1 MNGLIERFKSRLSA
15 RPARRRP
22 HRDRR
27 WIDPL
32 AHPDLR
38 NMTLVQLADLPFDRS
53 ADMECPDGPDA
64 CRHGP

>member
-1 MNGLIERFKSRLSA
+1 MNSLMERLKSRLSA

-22 HRDRR
+22 DRER
-27 WIDPL
+27 WRINPL

-53 ADMECPDGPDA
+53 IDTECQDPHGA
-64 CRHGP
+64 CR